1 MLRRAAPLSLLVML
15 AVAAPASATV
25 TTSNITTPVDPRFSV
40 DNIGLGGTDLT
51 VSGTTD
57 GNDTDTLDI
66 RCYHGATSFETL
78 ANNVA
83 ISGGTFS
90 KTSPLSG
97 LGGPS
102 PLPSCVLRAVPH
114 GDTGDHPPGTT
125 SNFSGPFLGQGSSF
139 ANTVSG
145 GKNDGTQYDFDRE
158 QGAQRGFVIFQA
170 ASDLGIESANLW
182 TQPLLNPSQN
192 IWFGNAFFYFKPS
205 FGPGRSELRVDG
217 IDAYGPASAN
227 YAFPEAQTEPG
238 FPTIGYSESLN
249 PANGNLTVE
258 DFEPFV
264 TCSPAPGTYPPTS
277 GSCSSF
283 TPTGVMLHRTLTTTN
298 SGRVIG
304 IVDRW
309 SSTDGRSHPLD
320 VLYENDQESDDAGG
334 IGAADDGAY
343 LFPWRDGAYTGYAT
357 DATFN
362 GPPTAPASF
371 FYKTRADVT
380 SSGDDLHPFGAVT
393 FQSVPEEF
401 HFLRGTSDVSWSA
414 LTMRYLRTIPATG
427 ECALRFAYSDD
438 FTEASVDSF
447 AAGAQTALGGAAD
460 ICPAPPS
467 AGGGGATTPPPAVTR
482 PSVHVKVKRTF
493 KIRDAIKHGI
503 PETVTCNKP
512 CAIVAELQFDSR
524 TAKQLHITK
533 FVRTGRGRGTLKAAG
548 KVKVVVKL
556 TKKATR
562 GLRHAGRVKAR
573 IRTTATGAG
582 GKTVVTNK
590 LTLRR

>member
-1 MLRRAAPLSLLVML
+1 ML
-15 AVAAPASATV
+15 AVAAPASAAGV
-25 TTSNITTPVDPRFSV
+25 TTSNVTTPGNPAFPLADINAPG
-40 DNIGLGGTDLT
+40 NTT
-51 VSGTTD
+51 VSGTTNGTTGD
-57 GNDTDTLDI
+57 HVDI
-66 RCYHGATSFETL
+66 RCYYGAASYVTFADNL
-78 ANNVA
+78 AVDV
-83 ISGGTFS
+83 SGNFS
-90 KTSPLSG
+90 KTDFTFVLEGG
-97 LGGPS
+97 LS

-114 GDTGDHPPGTT
+114 GDGSDQRPGSASTFT
-125 SNFSGPFLGQGSSF
+125 GPFVGNGSRY

-170 ASDLGIESANLW
+170 ASDLGIDSANLW
-182 TQPLLNPSQN
+182 TQPLLDGSQG

-205 FGPGRSELRVDG
+205 FGPGRSELRLDG

-227 YAFPEAQTEPG
+227 YAFPEAQTDPG
-238 FPTIGYSESLN
+238 FPALGYSESVN

-277 GSCSSF
+277 SSCSSF

-309 SSTDGRSHPLD
+309 SSTDGKSHPLD

-357 DATFN
+357 DAAFS

-371 FYKTRADVT
+371 FYKTRADVAA
-380 SSGDDLHPFGAVT
+380 SGDDLHPFGAVT
-393 FQSVPEEF
+393 FQSAPEEF
-401 HFLRGTSDVSWSA
+401 HFLRGTSDVSYSA

-447 AAGAQTALGGAAD
+447 ASGAQTALGGATD
-460 ICPAPPS
+460 ICQPPPPTP
-467 AGGGGATTPPPAVTR
+467 GGGAGTTPPPK
-482 PSVHVKVKRTF
+482 PGVHVKVKRTF
-493 KIRDAIKHGI
+493 KIGQAIKHGI
-503 PETVTCNKP
+503 PETVACDKA
-512 CAIVAELQFDSR
+512 CAIVADLQFDAR
-524 TAKQLHITK
+524 TAKQLHITR
-533 FVRTGRGRGTLKAAG
+533 FVRTGRGSGRLTAAG

-556 TKKATR
+556 TKKAKR
-562 GLRHAGRVKAR
+562 GLRHAKRVKAR
-573 IRTTATGAG
+573 ILTTATGPG
-582 GKTVVTNK
+582 GKTVVTSK
-590 LTLRR
+590 LTLKR